1 MRHEPRAPR
10 AVESRMDWEKLFI
23 PDVGFG
29 PALLEIAV
37 RGSIIYLALFL
48 ALRFLPR
55 RTIGT
60 MGASDLLIVV
70 LIADA
75 VQNGMSGEYRTIT
88 EALVLAIVIFGWATL
103 IDWIDY
109 KLPHLHLAEAKEVL
123 IVRNGKVLH
132 ENLKR
137 EQITEEEVLAQLR
150 MHGQDS
156 PRNVVK
162 AYMEGDGHVSV
173 VLRGG
178 ADSGPHTKDHGA
190 AH

>member
-1 MRHEPRAPR
+1 
-10 AVESRMDWEKLFI
+10 MDWERLFV
-23 PDVGFG
+23 PEAGFG
-29 PALLEIAV
+29 PALLEVAV

-75 VQNGMSGEYRTIT
+75 VQNGMSGEYKTIT
-88 EALVLAIVIFGWATL
+88 EALVLAITIFGWATL

-123 IVRNGKVLH
+123 VVRNGKILH

-137 EQITEEEVLAQLR
+137 EQISEEELLAQLR
-150 MHGQDS
+150 MHGQES
-156 PRNVVK
+156 PRNVAK
-162 AYMEGDGHVSV
+162 AFMEGDGHVSV
-173 VLRGG
+173 VLKGG
-178 ADSGPHTKDHGA
+178 ADSSPPDKNQRAPH
-190 AH
+190 

>member
-1 MRHEPRAPR
+1 
-10 AVESRMDWEKLFI
+10 MDWEKLFV
-23 PDVGFG
+23 PDAGFG
-29 PALLEIAV
+29 PALAEVAV

-75 VQNGMSGEYRTIT
+75 VQNGMSGEYRTVT
-88 EALVLAIVIFGWATL
+88 EAIVLATVIFGWATL

-109 KLPHLHLAEAKEVL
+109 KLPHLHIAEAKEVL
-123 IVRNGKVLH
+123 IVRNGKILH

-137 EQITEEEVLAQLR
+137 ESVSEEEVLAQLR
-150 MHGQDS
+150 MHGQES

-173 VLRGG
+173 VLRSG
-178 ADSGPHTKDHGA
+178 ADASPPDKGRA
-190 AH
+190 AN